1 MEAIEKIKAKSKD
14 EQLEMAKSPETP
26 EQDLVLLAQVGN
38 HRVRKVLASRKYI
51 NVWVSEILKKSYG
64 QFCTTSSRF
73 THL

>member
-38 HRVRKVLASRKYI
+38 HRVRKILASRKE
-51 NVWVSEILKKSYG
+51 VSTDTLLAFIKNNYLKLIKV
-64 QFCTTSSRF
+64 
-73 THL
+73 